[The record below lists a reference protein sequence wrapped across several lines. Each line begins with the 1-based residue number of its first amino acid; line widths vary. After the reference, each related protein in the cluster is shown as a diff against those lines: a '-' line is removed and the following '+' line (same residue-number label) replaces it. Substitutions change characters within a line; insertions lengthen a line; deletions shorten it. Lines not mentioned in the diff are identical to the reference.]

1 MTSSDPTFALLAA
14 GREADRS
21 APRPTE
27 WEVTDGR
34 IRARWV
40 APERHHV
47 TLRIMQ
53 IDGRWVAMPS
63 GTLDRS
69 TLILLTHATT
79 WAGVVLEQMAAHEE
93 RANSS
98 PFNDNEAREAAK
110 AVARAFNK
118 ENNHAP
124 SV

>member
-1 MTSSDPTFALLAA
+1 MDALSIAAEYASGRAPAPDEWDVVSTPAATFL
-14 GREADRS
+14 
-21 APRPTE
+21 
-27 WEVTDGR
+27 
-34 IRARWV
+34 RARWV
-40 APERHHV
+40 APERHHL

-53 IDGRWVAMPS
+53 VDGRWVAMPS

-98 PFNDNEAREAAK
+98 PFNDNEAREAAEAEK
-110 AVARAFNK
+110 AAV
-118 ENNHAP
+118 
-124 SV
+124 

>member
-1 MTSSDPTFALLAA
+1 MNNFDPTFALLAA
-14 GREADRS
+14 GREADRR

-27 WEVTDGR
+27 WEVASGR

-40 APERHHV
+40 APERHHL

-53 IDGRWVAMPS
+53 VDGRWVAMPS

-79 WAGVVLEQMAAHEE
+79 WAGVVLEQMGQGCP
-93 RANSS
+93 SS
-98 PFNDNEAREAAK
+98 VTCTALEAI
-110 AVARAFNK
+110 
-118 ENNHAP
+118 P
-124 SV
+124 PW